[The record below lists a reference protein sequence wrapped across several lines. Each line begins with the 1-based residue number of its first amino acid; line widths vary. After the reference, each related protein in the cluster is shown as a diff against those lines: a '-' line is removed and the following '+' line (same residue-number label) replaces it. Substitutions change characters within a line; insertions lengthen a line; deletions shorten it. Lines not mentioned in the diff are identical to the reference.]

1 MREEYAV
8 IPGAESFYLE
18 GNEIGIVLSH
28 GFIGTPQSVRDVAE
42 ALNRKGF
49 SVIAPRLKGH
59 GTHQADME
67 KCTHADWYESYS
79 RAYRFLKKRGKR
91 IFLMGQ
97 SMGGTLTLKF
107 ASSHPDIEGII
118 TVNAALT
125 LPSLDYLQHG
135 PAPRFITEGKPDIK
149 KEHVYEIT
157 YEEAPVASVRELQKL
172 MKEVPGVLNRIR
184 VPALC
189 IKSAVDHV
197 VPPEN
202 TSFIY
207 QSISST
213 EKQIVTLANSYHVAT
228 MDHDADHIVEAV
240 TGFIKHVINKKAV
253 FKKVL

>member
-1 MREEYAV
+1 MREQFAV
-8 IPGAESFYLE
+8 MPGAESFYLE

-42 ALNRKGF
+42 ALNAKGF

-59 GTHQADME
+59 GTHQLDME
-67 KCTHADWYESYS
+67 KCTHADWFESYS

-107 ASSHPDIEGII
+107 AAANQHVEGIVTI
-118 TVNAALT
+118 NAALT
-125 LPSLDYLQHG
+125 LPSLDHLQHD
-135 PAPRFITEGKPDIK
+135 PAPRFIPEGHPDINK
-149 KEHVYEIT
+149 QDVHEIT
-157 YEEAPVASVRELQKL
+157 YEEAPVASIRELQQL
-172 MKEVPGVLNRIR
+172 MKEIPHVLNRIQ

-202 TSFIY
+202 TTFIY
-207 QSISST
+207 QSISSSQ
-213 EKQIVTLANSYHVAT
+213 KQLVTLNNSYHVAT
-228 MDHDADHIVEAV
+228 MDYDAEQIVEEAA
-240 TGFIKHVINKKAV
+240 GFIQSVASRQQYLKQ
-253 FKKVL
+253 VL

>member
-8 IPGAESFYLE
+8 MPGAESFYLE

-28 GFIGTPQSVRDVAE
+28 GFIGTPQSIRDVAE
-42 ALNRKGF
+42 ALNKQGF

-67 KCTHADWYESYS
+67 KCTHDDWYDSYL

-107 ASSHPDIEGII
+107 AAAHQDVEGII
-118 TVNAALT
+118 TINAALT
-125 LPSLDYLQHG
+125 LPSLDHLG
-135 PAPRFITEGKPDIK
+135 NDPAPRFIPEGSPDIK
-149 KEHVYEIT
+149 KENVHEIT
-157 YEEAPVASVRELQKL
+157 YEEAPVASIRELQKL
-172 MKEVPGVLNRIR
+172 MKEVPSVLSRIR

-213 EKQIVTLANSYHVAT
+213 QKQLITLADSYHVAT
-228 MDHDADHIVEAV
+228 MDHDADRIVEAAA
-240 TGFIKHVINKKAV
+240 GFIKSIALKQDQL
-253 FKKVL
+253 KKVL

>member
-8 IPGAESFYLE
+8 MPGAESFYLE
-18 GNEIGIVLSH
+18 GNDIGIVLSH

-42 ALNRKGF
+42 ALHARGF

-59 GTHQADME
+59 GTHPEDME
-67 KCTHADWYESYS
+67 RCTHEDWYESYS
-79 RAYRFLKKRGKR
+79 RAYRFLKKRNKR

-107 ASSHPDIEGII
+107 AAEHPNIEGII
-118 TVNAALT
+118 TINAALT
-125 LPSLDYLQHG
+125 LQSLEYLQND
-135 PAPRFITEGKPDIK
+135 PAPRFIEEGAPDIK

-157 YEEAPVASVRELQKL
+157 YEKAPVQSIRELQKL
-172 MKEVPGVLNRIR
+172 MKQVPALLHRIH

-207 QSISST
+207 QSISSRH
-213 EKQIVTLANSYHVAT
+213 KQMVTLPNSYHVAT
-228 MDHDADHIVEAV
+228 MDHDQHTIVSAAADFVLDQIRSKAAV
-240 TGFIKHVINKKAV
+240 
-253 FKKVL
+253 

>member
-1 MREEYAV
+1 MREEYTI

-18 GNEIGIVLSH
+18 GNDIGIVLSH

-42 ALNRKGF
+42 SLNKKGF
-49 SVIAPRLKGH
+49 SVMAPRLKGH

-67 KCTHADWYESYS
+67 KCMYNDWYKSYS
-79 RAYRFLKKRGKR
+79 NAYRFLKKRGKR

-107 ASSHPDIEGII
+107 AAAHRNIEGVI
-118 TVNAALT
+118 TINAALT
-125 LPSLDYLQHG
+125 LPSLEYLQHD
-135 PAPRFITEGKPDIK
+135 PAPRFIPEGAPDIK
-149 KEHVYEIT
+149 KENVYEIT
-157 YEEAPVASVRELQKL
+157 YEEAPVASIRELQKL
-172 MKEVPGVLNRIR
+172 MKEVPGALARIH

-207 QSISST
+207 QSISSND
-213 EKQIVTLANSYHVAT
+213 KQIVTLPNSYHVAT
-228 MDHDADHIVEAV
+228 MDHDAGQIVEAAA
-240 TGFIKHVINKKAV
+240 GFIERVCSKQEKL
-253 FKKVL
+253 KKVL